1 MFLACD
7 CNCNLQ
13 FLWFLS
19 LSQST
24 YESKKGMMMNILR
37 PSAAGA
43 ISSTPDIFLIASC
56 SASPNP
62 GTILK
67 APGIPWGPPGGGG
80 GAGAMPPPGGGGGG
94 GGGMIRCL
102 YSGGMVELA
111 GDPRHSSDCCPERH
125 HARPGTWQGANVRHA
140 PRQGVKS
147 LFHAKI
153 FG

>member
-1 MFLACD
+1 
-7 CNCNLQ
+7 
-13 FLWFLS
+13 
-19 LSQST
+19 
-24 YESKKGMMMNILR
+24 MNIFI

-43 ISSTPDIFLIASC
+43 ISSTPDIFLMASC
-56 SASPNP
+56 SASPKP

-80 GAGAMPPPGGGGGG
+80 GGGAMPPPGGGGGG
-94 GGGMIRCL
+94 GGGMVRCL

-140 PRQGVKS
+140 PRQVLKALIMQRHSGEESGKETNRIGWTACQPIMSVAGD
-147 LFHAKI
+147 LFCVVRH
-153 FG
+153 

>member
-1 MFLACD
+1 MVFITFTYLACTIY
-7 CNCNLQ
+7 
-13 FLWFLS
+13 
-19 LSQST
+19 SQLT
-24 YESKKGMMMNILR
+24 NPTKGMMMNILR

-94 GGGMIRCL
+94 GGGMVRCL

-147 LFHAKI
+147 LFHAKT
-153 FG
+153 FR